1 VHEIF
6 LWVLVRGSVSGT
18 GRKLKCEIRQPASGR
33 TRGAASNMTQGFS
46 VFETD
51 DFLTENPLTV
61 EEHCRGQPYD
71 AAELLL

>member
-1 VHEIF
+1 
-6 LWVLVRGSVSGT
+6 
-18 GRKLKCEIRQPASGR
+18 
-33 TRGAASNMTQGFS
+33 MTQGFS